1 MSDLVK
7 SFSVNDIQLYKD
19 DENVDF
25 AEAEIYALA
34 DHSNTHRNPIS
45 TEVLKEYSDT
55 FLGKFI
61 VAKYDK
67 WTKDVTTHV
76 PDEAIIGY
84 IDPRQE
90 VQFKQKVV
98 DGVEKTFAVVKG
110 TLSKLY
116 ATDIVE
122 MFRNDNNRSVSC
134 EFSCQTMYEED
145 ENGTP
150 LAEFGTPMYGEENP
164 ILAYSIHGITVLGL
178 KVNPSVA
185 GAEMQIKRFAEEAQ
199 KLVSHPLNKK
209 EYVDVEWDGE
219 KAKHDAIKEKDFDTM
234 AKSIFL
240 KLDSDYKDR
249 KVGSLHYPVMGL
261 YGGVWKYN
269 KNGLSSARA
278 YGEQHDPSVAE
289 KAIKIQ
295 KKLGLYEE
303 PNKEEKMQDEK
314 QLESKQDN
322 VIMSEDEKEKEMS
335 AKTLGCKEE
344 EAMSESEKECAE
356 DNKEVEVKETDEQ
369 KKMSEEKVEMSAKE
383 DEETRDEDEKAEKD
397 VEEEVDDKE
406 DEEEKKFSLD
416 LYLESATKEEMLK
429 CEEDK
434 DLAEKV
440 CSMSANEIL
449 ETVLTLSKENAT
461 LKEFKQNAD
470 NKEKE
475 LRLSA
480 IMESVRSDLDE
491 KKFAELETE
500 GKELALS
507 ELDSFE
513 NKVKAFAYEC
523 SKNNPKQ
530 EQTDMMKFA
539 GVVDDM
545 SKKVKTADDI
555 FNEYL

>member
-1 MSDLVK
+1 MSDLIK

-25 AEAEIYALA
+25 AIAEIYALA
-34 DHSNTHRNPIS
+34 DHSNSHKNPIS
-45 TEVLKEYSDT
+45 TEVLKEYADT
-55 FLGKFI
+55 FLGKFV

-76 PDEAIIGY
+76 PDEVVIGY
-84 IDPRQE
+84 IDPRQK
-90 VQFKQKVV
+90 VRFKTKVV
-98 DGVEKTFAVVKG
+98 NGEEKTFVVVYA

-122 MFRNDNNRSVSC
+122 MFRKDNNRSVSC

-145 ENGTP
+145 ENGVP

-185 GAEMQIKRFAEEAQ
+185 GAEMQIKKFAEEAQ
-199 KLVSHPLNKK
+199 LVSHPMHKD
-209 EYVDVEWDGE
+209 EYVDVDWDGE

-261 YGGVWKYN
+261 YSGVWKYN

-278 YGEQHDPSVAE
+278 YGEQHDKDVAE
-289 KAIKIQ
+289 KAIRIQ

-303 PNKEEKMQDEK
+303 PSNKEDKMQDEK
-314 QLESKQDN
+314 KFESEQDDI
-322 VIMSEDEKEKEMS
+322 IMSEDEKEMS
-335 AKTLGCKEE
+335 AKTLGCKGEE
-344 EAMSESEKECAE
+344 SMAE
-356 DNKEVEVKETDEQ
+356 EVEEVKVEETEEQ
-369 KKMSEEKVEMSAKE
+369 KELSEDVEMSAKE
-383 DEETRDEDEKAEKD
+383 DEETRHEDEEDERD

-406 DEEEKKFSLD
+406 DEDEKEFSLD
-416 LYLESATKEEMLK
+416 LYLSATTEEMFSE
-429 CEEDK
+429 EEDK
-434 DLAEKV
+434 ALAEKV
-440 CSMSANEIL
+440 CSMSADEIL
-449 ETVLTLSKENAT
+449 NTVLTLSKEVTT

-475 LRLSA
+475 MKLSA

-491 KKFAELETE
+491 KKFAELEQE
-500 GKELALS
+500 GKGLSLDELGG
-507 ELDSFE
+507 FE

-523 SKNNPKQ
+523 SKKNPKQ
-530 EQTDMMKFA
+530 EQNDIMKFA
-539 GVVDDM
+539 GITEDNG
-545 SKKVKTADDI
+545 KKVKTAEDI